1 MVDGSAFT
9 MIVANVGGFAIP
21 LWLVLVTSFLAG
33 VTLGS
38 LITGRSANAE
48 LSAAERV
55 RAKARQ
61 IEVEGATATS
71 SGSHLSG
78 ELSLADDAQSN
89 DAIASDP
96 DKLKDL
102 EVELSNARDLL
113 SREEEIAS
121 ALRKEISSL
130 DAALNRANGRLKLVI
145 NAMKRAV
152 DAS

>member
-9 MIVANVGGFAIP
+9 MIVANVSGFAIP

-61 IEVEGATATS
+61 IEVEGATATG
-71 SGSHLSG
+71 SGSQLSG

-89 DAIASDP
+89 DAIASEP

-130 DAALNRANGRLKLVI
+130 DAALNRANGRLKLII